1 MSDNIF
7 EEYKD
12 YYRTRAERYADNP
25 NYRNSYE
32 AEKNL
37 RDAFLS
43 CNQME
48 EFRTKIGNLNHTCAS
63 ALTKD
68 KYLMEQAFF
77 NDLKETI
84 RVNASNR
91 ILAKVDQYENVMDL
105 ITMVNDELNKNNIEI
120 SMDEANRQF
129 NSDWGWV
136 DNVEIY
142 ENAVVP
148 DEYKQDM
155 IKTANSYKKIITD
168 GVASLEDQNSHW
180 QAGWKLTPDIV
191 LEYRHRRLLPYKDEH
206 VAEQLKKYKSI
217 TNR

>member
-1 MSDNIF
+1 MSDNLF
-7 EEYKD
+7 DEYKD

-37 RDAFLS
+37 RDAFIS
-43 CNQME
+43 CTVMD
-48 EFRTKIGNLNHTCAS
+48 EFRTKVGDHNYKCAA
-63 ALTKD
+63 ALIKD
-68 KYLMEQAFF
+68 KFLMEQAFY
-77 NDLKETI
+77 KELEEII
-84 RVNASNR
+84 RIKASEK
-91 ILAKVDQYENVMDL
+91 ILSKIVDISDVTRL
-105 ITMVNDELNKNNIEI
+105 STMVSEELNKNSIEI

-129 NSDWGWV
+129 HYDWGLT

-148 DEYKQDM
+148 DEYKPYM
-155 IKTANSYKKIITD
+155 SESVNSFKESINDNLTR
-168 GVASLEDQNSHW
+168 LEENNSHW
-180 QAGWKLTPDIV
+180 QKGWKLTPDIIT
-191 LEYRHRRLLPYKDEH
+191 EHRHRQLLPYEDEH

>member
-12 YYRTRAERYADNP
+12 YYHVRAERYANNP

-43 CNQME
+43 CTVME
-48 EFRTKIGNLNHTCAS
+48 EFRTKIGNLNQKCAT

-68 KYLMEQAFF
+68 KYLMEQLFYKK
-77 NDLKETI
+77 LEETV

-91 ILAKVDQYENVMDL
+91 ILVKVDQYENVSDL
-105 ITMVNDELNKNNIEI
+105 ITMVNEELNKNNIEI

-129 NSDWGWV
+129 HYDWGLI

-148 DEYKQDM
+148 NEYKHDM
-155 IKTANSYKKIITD
+155 AESVNLFKESIRENVTR
-168 GVASLEDQNSHW
+168 LEENNSHW
-180 QAGWKLTPDIV
+180 QKGWKLTPDIIT
-191 LEYRHRRLLPYKDEH
+191 EHRHGRLLPYKDEH
-206 VAEQLKKYKSI
+206 IAEQLKKYKSI

>member
-12 YYRTRAERYADNP
+12 YYRVRAERYANNP
-25 NYRNSYE
+25 SYRNSYE

-43 CNQME
+43 CSVME
-48 EFRTKIGNLNHTCAS
+48 EFRTKIGNLNHKCAN

-68 KYLMEQAFF
+68 KYLMEQAFYSE
-77 NDLKETI
+77 LQETV
-84 RVNASNR
+84 RVLASKR
-91 ILAKVDQYENVMDL
+91 ILEKVDQYENVSEL
-105 ITMVNDELNKNNIEI
+105 ITMVNEELNKNNIEI

-129 NSDWGWV
+129 NYDWGLI
-136 DNVEIY
+136 DNVEIC

-148 DEYKQDM
+148 DEYKKDM
-155 IKTANSYKKIITD
+155 KDSAELWRKSIREN
-168 GVASLEDQNSHW
+168 VARLEENNSHW
-180 QAGWKLTPDIV
+180 QAGWKLTPDVI
-191 LEYRHRRLLPYKDEH
+191 LEHRHRERLPYKDEH
-206 VAEQLKKYKSI
+206 VTEQLKKYKSI

>member
-1 MSDNIF
+1 MSDNLF
-7 EEYKD
+7 EEYKE
-12 YYRTRAERYADNP
+12 YYRVRAERYADNP

-43 CNQME
+43 CSVME
-48 EFRTKIGNLNHTCAS
+48 EFKTKIGNLNQKCAM

-68 KYLMEQAFF
+68 KYLMEQSFF
-77 NDLKETI
+77 NELQETV
-84 RVNASNR
+84 RVNAAKK
-91 ILAKVDQYENVMDL
+91 ILEKVDHFENVSELM
-105 ITMVNDELNKNNIEI
+105 TSVNEIENKNNIDI

-129 NSDWGWV
+129 HYDWGLV

-148 DEYKQDM
+148 DEYKKDM
-155 IKTANSYKKIITD
+155 KDSAESWRTSIRENVTRIEEN
-168 GVASLEDQNSHW
+168 NSHW
-180 QAGWKLTPDIV
+180 QAGWKLTPDIIF
-191 LEYRHRRLLPYKDEH
+191 EHRHRELLPYKDEH

-217 TNR
+217 INR